1 MRKRLVK
8 LPIAL
13 GLCAVVFSLCSSAQ
27 RWQAGIQLGGTNY
40 YGELQ
45 EKGFDLSQMRFM
57 FGIAG
62 AWHLNSRLSIQAS
75 VFKGNITGAD
85 HTSSNVSSQQR
96 NLSFATRLYEIGLV
110 GRLNL
115 LDYERHTIIPYL
127 FGGMAMYRINPYTF
141 AQDGAK
147 VYLIPIAT
155 EGQGLPNYP
164 DRQPSSLYNFS
175 LPFGG
180 GISARLNE
188 FWSLDIELGYRKTFN
203 DYIDDVSTYY
213 ADPALLLNAFG
224 PRSVELAYRGG
235 ELPNGNPNYP
245 GTGTQRGTP
254 TSNDWYYSGLIR
266 LNYTFGGRSTSQR
279 SSGPSYNKKQYACPT
294 IF

>member
-1 MRKRLVK
+1 MQKK
-8 LPIAL
+8 LSGLLLFLGVSAL
-13 GLCAVVFSLCSSAQ
+13 LCSTPGNGQ
-27 RWQAGIQLGGTNY
+27 RWQGGIQLGGTNY

-57 FGIAG
+57 FGIA
-62 AWHLNSRLSIQAS
+62 AAYHLNSRLSMQAS

-110 GRLNL
+110 GRFNI
-115 LDYERHTIIPYL
+115 LDFESHTIVPYL
-127 FGGMAMYRINPYTF
+127 FGGMALYRINPYTF

-155 EGQGLPNYP
+155 EGQGLRNYP
-164 DRQPSSLYNFS
+164 ERQPSSLFNFS

-188 FWSLDIELGYRKTFN
+188 FWSLDFELGYRKTFN

-224 PRSVELAYRGG
+224 PRSVELAYRGD

-245 GTGTQRGTP
+245 GIGSQRGTP
-254 TSNDWYYSGLIR
+254 ASKDWYYSGLIR
-266 LNYTFGGRSTSQR
+266 LNYTFGGRNTSQR
-279 SSGPSYNKKQYACPT
+279 TSGPAYNKKQYSCPSVY
-294 IF
+294 